1 MYFWRQIDLT
11 SARRPI
17 LLQNEVD
24 IFVQDGVGL
33 YDGRFKLDGY
43 QNGRVYL
50 TTHRVCYVDNIRS
63 ATHSVAIA
71 LSQVYRIQFSPGLL
85 RSSPKISLYLLPS
98 SSPSTPIA
106 LSSPRP
112 ISPAI
117 AALHIQSLDLRA
129 SLAAVSRPH
138 SPDSNTA
145 FNWICPICSFS
156 NAMKVA
162 DSDGPPPPCLTCGIR
177 PTVSVIEQ
185 AKEAIAGVNKAA
197 HLYSAHL
204 PIGGVENENGF
215 ACPRCTFVNHP
226 SLLQCEMCGATL
238 VSKNLP
244 PTLLDNA
251 VKDLVVNERYSPSPT
266 PPGVRYN
273 DDDIDYIK
281 ISFRTGGERIFLDKL
296 KNVLQ
301 DRIWERRTRNIGTVG
316 ASQDR
321 RSRTSTQ
328 RLPKL
333 GIHGLEIQSVKEC
346 QRNLELMH
354 SLNDLDSLMQKAK
367 EMVSLAET
375 FAMRLSNAP
384 GVPEEART
392 ALLESSEALSLSSP
406 IVMREMAGSGDE
418 TFYAELARQLAEFL
432 DNGVLVKEGGIMTLF
447 DLYALYNR
455 ARGLSLIS
463 PKDFYRACSIFEKL
477 RLPFRLRQFRTGV
490 VVVQEA
496 YYSDDAVNSML
507 IDWIKTTSRERGISL
522 GVTAQDVNQRFGW
535 SVTIALEELE
545 TAEVSGNLSR
555 DSSVEGT
562 RFYENLINTFRWNW
576 KKEVFQE
583 RY

>member
-11 SARRPI
+11 SARRPV

-33 YDGRFKLDGY
+33 YDGRCKLDGY

-63 ATHSVAIA
+63 ATHSVAIE
-71 LSQVYRIQFSPGLL
+71 LSQVHRIQFSPGLL
-85 RSSPKISLYLLPS
+85 RSSPKIALYLLPP

-112 ISPAI
+112 ISPTI
-117 AALHIQSLDLRA
+117 AALHLQSLDLRA
-129 SLAAVSRPH
+129 SPSVSRSH
-138 SPDSNTA
+138 SPDSNA
-145 FNWICPICSFS
+145 VFNWICPICTFS

-162 DSDGPPPPCLTCGIR
+162 DSDGPLPPCLTCGIK
-177 PTVSVIEQ
+177 PAVSVIEQ
-185 AKEAIAGVNKAA
+185 AKEAMARVNKTA
-197 HLYSAHL
+197 HIYSAHL
-204 PIGGVENENGF
+204 PIAVENENGF

-251 VKDLVVNERYSPSPT
+251 MKDMVINERYSPSPT
-266 PPGVRYN
+266 PPGMRYN
-273 DDDIDYIK
+273 DDDIDHIK

-296 KNVLQ
+296 KIVLQ
-301 DRIWERRTRNIGTVG
+301 DRIWERRTRNIGAVG
-316 ASQDR
+316 AAQDR
-321 RSRTSTQ
+321 HSRTSTQ

-333 GIHGLEIQSVKEC
+333 GIHGLQIQSVKEC

-384 GVPEEART
+384 GVPKEART

-432 DNGVLVKEGGIMTLF
+432 DNGVLVKEGGILTLF

-477 RLPFRLRQFRTGV
+477 RLPFRLRKFRTGV

-507 IDWIKTTSRERGISL
+507 MNWIKKTSCERGISL

-545 TAEVSGNLSR
+545 IAEVSGNLSR

-562 RFYENLINTFRWNW
+562 RFYENLINTFQWNW

-583 RY
+583 R